1 MKSILDQQLL
11 DAITKKEL
19 DPVVLKQLV
28 ENEVLEALMVGYRY
42 NQLRAAKAYGVSRGT
57 FRVLLKERFG
67 DKYVGTR
74 A

>member
-1 MKSILDQQLL
+1 MTSILDQQLL
-11 DAITKKEL
+11 DAIAKKEL

-28 ENEVLEALMVGYRY
+28 ENEVLEALMTGYRD
-42 NQLRAAKAYGVSRGT
+42 NQSRAAKAYGVSRGT
-57 FRVLLKERFG
+57 FRVLLQERFG